1 MSSKKEEELL
11 EVHSQFVED
20 LCNILEATEYLKPLV
35 IKMPKNQ
42 SDRWILEE
50 KLNKRY
56 LKLNANF
63 LYMFSRFERFLVDVI
78 LSGTKINT
86 LKKKLHQI
94 YDNEAKKQIELK
106 GDKIWAELINVPTK
120 QIKDL
125 NVLLEKKGSFKVAL
139 EMFDVDKKNE
149 DFLKWFYLYSEGRE
163 RRNNITHHGTT
174 PTAKYKKSM
183 EEHFSRF
190 QKSEKVIKT
199 ELYQHLKNNPRE
211 KRQDSENIYDLSI
224 TRDYL
229 IKIFNA
235 LVCVSGFIVL
245 GYASKPKDFYRRSIH
260 GLLKLY
266 EKFGLSIEESI
277 DFICKFPKDFEPG
290 LQDTFNQKLFLSIGI
305 NKIIN
310 SLNEKKKYIKN
321 QTIELQAKLKEDL
334 SKARKLKQSLKKEIQ
349 SEKFLSSKLI
359 NAQAEDY
366 QYNRSNLA
374 DLLVAHLENKTLNM
388 AKAANT
394 LIKIKKEESS
404 IFHWAIFSKFIEK
417 PTFKEKVHSS
427 FWK

>member
-1 MSSKKEEELL
+1 MKEEELL
-11 EVHSQFVED
+11 ALHSRFVDD
-20 LCNILEATEYLKPLV
+20 LCDILEATEYLKPLS
-35 IKMPKNQ
+35 IKMPKNR
-42 SDRWILEE
+42 SDRWILKE
-50 KLNKRY
+50 KFNKRD

-78 LSGTKINT
+78 LSGTKIKT
-86 LKKKLHQI
+86 LKNKLHQI

-125 NVLLEKKGSFKVAL
+125 NVLLEKKGSFNVAL

-183 EEHFSRF
+183 KEHFSRF
-190 QKSEKVIKT
+190 QKSEKVIKK
-199 ELYQHLKNNPRE
+199 ELYQHLKNKFRE
-211 KRQDSENIYDLSI
+211 KRQDPENIDDLSI
-224 TRDYL
+224 TRKYL

-235 LVCVSGFIVL
+235 LVCVSGFIIL
-245 GYASKPKDFYRRSIH
+245 DYASKPKDFYRQSIH

-277 DFICKFPKDFEPG
+277 DFICKFPKDFETG

-310 SLNEKKKYIKN
+310 SLNEKKKYIEN

-334 SKARKLKQSLKKEIQ
+334 SKARKLRQSLKKEIQ
-349 SEKFLSSKLI
+349 SEKFLSSNLI
-359 NAQAEDY
+359 NSQAEDY

-394 LIKIKKEESS
+394 LIKIKKEEGS

-417 PTFKEKVHSS
+417 PKFKEKVHDS
-427 FWK
+427 FWN